1 MIIEKSTKGDI
12 SLELPRII
20 AKLWTLSQLILFLDK
35 DACGFGD
42 SDKDLFGTACI
53 IEDISDE
60 LEIANN
66 VLYPEPTKKQV
77 KENIKAFKAK
87 LKGELEEIRGGGV
100 QA

>member
-1 MIIEKSTKGDI
+1 MITEKTTKDGDI

-20 AKLWTLSQLILFLDK
+20 AKLWTLSQLIMFVDK

-42 SDKDLFGTACI
+42 SDKDLFGVACI

-60 LEIANN
+60 LEMMEK
-66 VLYPEPTKKQV
+66 VLYPPATKKQI
-77 KENIKAFKAK
+77 KE
-87 LKGELEEIRGGGV
+87 GLERIRGGGCE